1 MNNFAV
7 FILTFGR
14 SEKVFTYN
22 TLKKQGYT
30 GKIYFLCSDD
40 DKELPNYK
48 KKFSENVQVF
58 SKDDYLKK
66 FDIGDNFDDKRV
78 VVYARNAVFDVADK
92 LGIKYFLVLDDDYT
106 DFGYRFN
113 DKLQYVYKGIK
124 NLDKVFSA
132 ILNFYKKTNILSI
145 ALAQGGDYIG
155 GKESGFAQKVQLK
168 RKCMNTFFC
177 STDRRFNFIG
187 RINEDVNTYVAL
199 AIRGGVFFTT
209 SQLSVQQLQTQSNSG
224 GLTEFYLDGGTYV
237 KSFYTILFSPSS
249 VKINLMGNKH
259 KRLHH
264 KVKWNNTVPKILS
277 EKNKK

>member
-1 MNNFAV
+1 MNDFAV
-7 FILTFGR
+7 FILTYGR
-14 SEKVFTYN
+14 AEKVYTFE

-30 GKIYFLCSDD
+30 GKIYFLCSSD
-40 DKELPNYK
+40 DKQLDNYK
-48 KKFSENVQVF
+48 KLYKDKVCVF
-58 SKDDYLKK
+58 NKEDYINK

-78 VVYARNAVFDVADK
+78 VVYARNAVFDVAK
-92 LGIKYFLVLDDDYT
+92 KIGINYFLVLDDDYT
-106 DFGYRFN
+106 DFGYRFDN
-113 DKLQYVYKGIK
+113 ELKYKYKGIK
-124 NLDKVFSA
+124 NLNYIFKS
-132 ILNFYKKTNILSI
+132 ILKFYKKTNILSI

-155 GKESGFAQKVQLK
+155 GKESGFAQKIQLK

-177 STDRRFNFIG
+177 STERRFNFIG

-199 AIRGGVFFTT
+199 ATTGGVFFTT
-209 SQLSVQQLQTQSNSG
+209 SQISVQQLQTQSNSG

-237 KSFYTILFSPSS
+237 KSFYTIIFSPSS

-277 EKNKK
+277 EIHKK